1 VAKWKK
7 SIQDVKRGIE
17 QELDR
22 KDQLKKES
30 IKAPEQLRIEINI
43 KGVRFV
49 HLVLYN

>member
-1 VAKWKK
+1 MAKWKK

-22 KDQLKKES
+22 KDQLKKEP
-30 IKAPEQLRIEINI
+30 IKAPEQLRIEMNI